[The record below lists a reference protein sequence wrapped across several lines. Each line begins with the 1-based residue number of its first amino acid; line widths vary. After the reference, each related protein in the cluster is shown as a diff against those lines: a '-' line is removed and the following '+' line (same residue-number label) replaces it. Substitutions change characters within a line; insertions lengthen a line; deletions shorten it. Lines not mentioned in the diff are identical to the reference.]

1 METKAPLSDSRA
13 ELLAQR
19 NRRAYSLAGPVL
31 LITLGT
37 IFLVQQFVPG
47 WGIKKTWP
55 LLLVAIGITKL
66 FEALF
71 SAKSGNARQAAKP
84 VRPEEELR

>member
-13 ELLAQR
+13 GLLAQR
-19 NRRAYSLAGPVL
+19 NRRAYSLVGPVL

-47 WGIKKTWP
+47 WGIRKTWP
-55 LLLVAIGITKL
+55 LLFVAIGITKL
-66 FEALF
+66 FESLF
-71 SAKSGNARQAAKP
+71 SKDARPAAKP
-84 VRPEEELR
+84 ADPEEELR

>member
-1 METKAPLSDSRA
+1 METKAPPSDSSA
-13 ELLAQR
+13 GLLAHR

-47 WGIKKTWP
+47 WGIRKTWP
-55 LLLVAIGITKL
+55 LLLLAIGITKL
-66 FEALF
+66 FESLF
-71 SAKSGNARQAAKP
+71 SRNARQTAKP
-84 VRPEEELR
+84 AEPEGELR